1 MAHKTDSKQI
11 DDPKVHSSLD
21 SEIGLDQVRLAINAI
36 RFGEVRVVIQD
47 GLIVQIDRV
56 EKQRLR

>member
-1 MAHKTDSKQI
+1 MVEKTASQRPDERKAR
-11 DDPKVHSSLD
+11 SSAD
-21 SEIGLDQVRLAINAI
+21 SEIGIEQIRLAINAI

>member
-1 MAHKTDSKQI
+1 MAHKADLKRVDAAKGYSSTDSEVGI
-11 DDPKVHSSLD
+11 
-21 SEIGLDQVRLAINAI
+21 DQVRRAIHSI
-36 RFGEVRVVIQD
+36 RYGEVRVVIQD

>member
-1 MAHKTDSKQI
+1 MAHKSITERTDDRTSA
-11 DDPKVHSSLD
+11 SSVD
-21 SEIGLDQVRLAINAI
+21 GEIGMEQVRLAVKAI

-47 GLIVQIDRV
+47 GVIVQIDRV

>member
-1 MAHKTDSKQI
+1 MSHRTT
-11 DDPKVHSSLD
+11 
-21 SEIGLDQVRLAINAI
+21 SEPDRQAVEPTRPAEVGMEQVRAAVQAV

-47 GLIVQIDRV
+47 GVIVQIDRV